1 MNGSE
6 LEHQVGSIYLCGFMA
21 SGKSILAKA
30 LAKELGWD
38 FRDLDAVIEQN
49 EGMPITE
56 IFKEKGEDYFREKE
70 WEYLLSLTKEFKG
83 IVALGG
89 GALQDQRIL
98 DHLKVH
104 GLLVF
109 VDAPMEKIV
118 ERVYASDERPILYDK
133 AGKIKSKETL
143 FTELKTL
150 YSGRIDLYK
159 QAQIT
164 IKTSLFTSVQEMAE
178 AAKDKISRHV

>member
-1 MNGSE
+1 MNGNR
-6 LEHQVGSIYLCGFMA
+6 LERLDGSIYLCGFMA
-21 SGKSILAKA
+21 SGKSTLGKA
-30 LAKELGWD
+30 LAKELKWD
-38 FRDLDAVIEQN
+38 FRDLDSVIEQK
-49 EGMPITE
+49 ESMAITE
-56 IFKEKGEDYFREKE
+56 IFREKGEAYFREKE
-70 WEYLLSLTKEFKG
+70 REYLLSLTMEFKG

-89 GALQDQRIL
+89 GALQDQRIV

-109 VDAPMEKIV
+109 VDTPMEQIV
-118 ERVYASDERPILYDK
+118 ERVYESEERPILFDES
-133 AGKIKSKETL
+133 GKIKSKETL

-150 YSGRIDLYK
+150 YSGRIEFYK

-178 AAKDKISRHV
+178 AVKDKILRHV

>member
-1 MNGSE
+1 MNANK
-6 LEHQVGSIYLCGFMA
+6 LEDHKGSIYLCGFMA
-21 SGKSILAKA
+21 SGKSTLGKVLADK
-30 LAKELGWD
+30 LGWD
-38 FRDLDAVIEQN
+38 FRDLDTVIEEK

-56 IFKEKGEDYFREKE
+56 IFVKKGEDYFRRKE
-70 WEYLLSLTKEFKG
+70 WEYLLSLTREFKG

-89 GALQDQRIL
+89 GALQDQRIV

-109 VDAPMEKIV
+109 VDTPMELIT
-118 ERVYASDERPILYDK
+118 ERVYDSEERPILFDES
-133 AGKIKSKETL
+133 GKIKSKETL
-143 FTELKTL
+143 FTELKAL

-164 IKTSLFTSVQEMAE
+164 IKTSLFSSVQEMAE